1 MSRYVE
7 MECTNPK
14 CDNKETWEVYV
25 KFVAYDDDSYD
36 IVVCSDGPGLMSSIH
51 CEECAEEGEKI

>member
-1 MSRYVE
+1 

-14 CDNKETWEVYV
+14 CDNKEIWEVYV

-51 CEECAEEGEKI
+51 CEECAEEGEEIK